1 MKLQDLFQKIY
12 YYGYESLDTG
22 KEVSLFQYYDDSI
35 SLTNIRYNLFCNS
48 HLKQDILNQIEI
60 DCVNFHDME
69 HYLLDLQK
77 LNKFVS
83 NIDLSSYEIPINI
96 PKRIFPSCISDSII
110 GVQPK
115 SNNISH
121 FTFRPKLVLSA

>member
-35 SLTNIRYNLFCNS
+35 SLANIRHNLFCNRY
-48 HLKQDILNQIEI
+48 LKQDILSQIEI
-60 DCVNFHDME
+60 DSVNFHDVE

-77 LNKFVS
+77 LNQFVS

-96 PKRIFPSCISDSII
+96 PKRIFPSCISGYII

-115 SNNISH
+115 SNNTSH
-121 FTFRPKLVLSA
+121 FNFKPKLVLST

>member
-1 MKLQDLFQKIY
+1 M
-12 YYGYESLDTG
+12 
-22 KEVSLFQYYDDSI
+22 SLFQYHNDSI
-35 SLTNIRYNLFCNS
+35 SLTNIRYNLFCNNN
-48 HLKQDILNQIEI
+48 LKQDILNQIEI
-60 DCVNFHDME
+60 DYINFHDVE

-77 LNKFVS
+77 LKQFIS

-115 SNNISH
+115 SNNTSH
-121 FTFRPKLVLSA
+121 FNFRPKLVLST